1 MTSCFKTVF
10 STYCVVLAIGIASS
24 HAVANEQTP
33 ASSDEHAR
41 LAAILRQLNTVERL
55 VARRS
60 ESVRPDAARYYFDYP
75 RLLED
80 IDSIRRGIDAY
91 LVPERAQPRE
101 PARLIGDYQRES
113 VPMP

>member
-1 MTSCFKTVF
+1 MTSCSKTVF

-33 ASSDEHAR
+33 ASTDERAR

-101 PARLIGDYQRES
+101 PARLNLQTFRRS
-113 VPMP
+113 TLMN